1 MKTRTQFLPIVTAF
15 GCLAASR
22 VLAATGGGE
31 EGMGLLTVLLLAF
44 GAIVIL
50 AQAIPA
56 AMLFASMLKALF
68 SPARR
73 RQEASDADT
82 VA

>member
-1 MKTRTQFLPIVTAF
+1 MKTKNQFLPVVTAV

-22 VLAATGGGE
+22 VLAATGGWE

-44 GAIVIL
+44 GAIIIL

-68 SPARR
+68 SPARHR
-73 RQEASDADT
+73 EPATDADE

>member
-1 MKTRTQFLPIVTAF
+1 
-15 GCLAASR
+15 
-22 VLAATGGGE
+22 
-31 EGMGLLTVLLLAF
+31 MGLLTVLLLAF

-68 SPARR
+68 SPARHR
-73 RQEASDADT
+73 EAAADADE

>member
-1 MKTRTQFLPIVTAF
+1 MKTTNRFLPVVTAV

-56 AMLFASMLKALF
+56 AMLLGSMLKALF
-68 SPARR
+68 TPARSR
-73 RQEASDADT
+73 EAATDAEE
-82 VA
+82 VV